1 MSLSIQT
8 TTTVAIAQLR
18 TLATD
23 FAMAASRYT
32 LTGDHVTACWARDL
46 EMRLINLADRIE
58 AEAIGN
64 GILPRGD
71 A

>member
-23 FAMAASRYT
+23 FAMDASRYT
-32 LTGDHVTACWARDL
+32 LTGDHVTACWAREL
-46 EMRLINLADRIE
+46 EMRLINLADQVE
-58 AEAIGN
+58 ANAHAN
-64 GILPRGD
+64 GVLSAGGV
-71 A
+71 